1 MISSLAS
8 SPGLFP
14 ARSLAPMAPPLSDSL
29 SGKFLGIQPAR
40 LEATDPASLAGK
52 QASFSQII
60 ARETGREQTTPE
72 QRARRAAEQFVA
84 STLVEPL
91 LKQMRSASDVPPPFG
106 PSQAEKQFRSLMD
119 TQIARN
125 IVTRAN
131 WPVVDRVA
139 ADLIKRTKGV
149 RA

>member
-1 MISSLAS
+1 
-8 SPGLFP
+8 
-14 ARSLAPMAPPLSDSL
+14 MAPALPESL
-29 SGKFLGIQPAR
+29 SGKFLGVQPAR
-40 LEATDPASLAGK
+40 AESTDASSLAGR

-60 ARETGREQTTPE
+60 ARETGREETTPE

-84 STLVEPL
+84 SSLVEPI
-91 LKQMRSASDVPPPFG
+91 LKQMRSASDIPPPFG

-119 TQIARN
+119 TQVARN